1 VAARAED
8 RSMHGMKGIS
18 RCSRPSSFARK
29 QRNTPNC
36 LKPPSRPAKSSSC
49 SGGKQSFTL
58 LAQNEDWLAHNFD
71 KIIHAQDVHPQDDDS
86 VKPAAAKMKGEPR
99 GS

>member
-1 VAARAED
+1 MFTAEQFRAKATEYAELLKTAVA
-8 RSMHGMKGIS
+8 
-18 RCSRPSSFARK
+18 PSEIIEL
-29 QRNTPNC
+29 QR
-36 LKPPSRPAKSSSC
+36 RR
-49 SGGKQSFTL
+49 QSFTL
-58 LAQNEDWLAHNFD
+58 LAQNEDWLAHNFE

>member
-1 VAARAED
+1 
-8 RSMHGMKGIS
+8 M
-18 RCSRPSSFARK
+18 
-29 QRNTPNC
+29 
-36 LKPPSRPAKSSSC
+36 
-49 SGGKQSFTL
+49 
-58 LAQNEDWLAHNFD
+58 AQNEDWLAHNFD

>member
-1 VAARAED
+1 MVVRKNLRFFD
-8 RSMHGMKGIS
+8 TLQS
-18 RCSRPSSFARK
+18 RGVEL
-29 QRNTPNC
+29 QR
-36 LKPPSRPAKSSSC
+36 R
-49 SGGKQSFTL
+49 KQSFTL

-86 VKPAAAKMKGEPR
+86 VKPAAAKITGEPR